1 MDTAVVLQVRDGLVA
16 IERDIGATAR
26 ALAEKAQAHRGTV
39 MAGRTFLQH
48 ALPVTFGYKCAVWLA
63 PLLDHVAR
71 LAALRP
77 RALRVQLGG
86 AVGTLASRGADGRAG
101 TGGLG
106 AGLRP
111 AGPGGAWHV
120 ARGG

>member
-86 AVGTLASRGADGRAG
+86 AVGTLASLGANGRAV
-101 TGGLG
+101 TEGL
-106 AGLRP
+106 AAELRLAAP
-111 AGPGGAWHV
+111 DAPWHV
-120 ARGG
+120 SRDG